1 MIVPAWI
8 RIRIGTG
15 SLYMGFNDILPAQ
28 EATIEELE
36 EEFLDARDK
45 VSPCSENSSEPGHDC
60 RDQEKH
66 VFVLSES
73 GKPIYALHGDED
85 SQAPMFGVMQVSL
98 AIFLNF
104 FGVSDQDQGFLLI

>member
-1 MIVPAWI
+1 LFK
-8 RIRIGTG
+8 
-15 SLYMGFNDILPAQ
+15 SYNDILQ

-98 AIFLNF
+98 GFFVKNF
-104 FGVSDQDQGFLLI
+104 FVFRIWIKAFCWILT

>member
-1 MIVPAWI
+1 M
-8 RIRIGTG
+8 
-15 SLYMGFNDILPAQ
+15 
-28 EATIEELE
+28 
-36 EEFLDARDK
+36 DARDK

-85 SQAPMFGVMQVSL
+85 SQAPMFGVMQVS
-98 AIFLNF
+98 
-104 FGVSDQDQGFLLI
+104 